1 MNKPADGQRMQ
12 DWIRLWRNVLVIS
25 CIGMVALVLAVN
37 WALSDFHSLGLHPAT
52 TIALVLGTIATTALC
67 VVLMGLMFYS
77 ERTQNDEEAHE
88 RDTTDRSR

>member
-1 MNKPADGQRMQ
+1 MNKPADEQRTQ
-12 DWIRLWRNVLVIS
+12 DWIRRWRNLLVIA

-37 WALSDFHSLGLHPAT
+37 WALSGFHSLGLHPAT

-77 ERTQNDEEAHE
+77 ERTQDDEEAYE
-88 RDTTDRSR
+88 RDTTDRWH

>member
-1 MNKPADGQRMQ
+1 MNKSADEQRTQ
-12 DWIRLWRNVLVIS
+12 DWIRHWRNLLVIS

-37 WALSDFHSLGLHPAT
+37 WALSGFHSLGLHPAT

-77 ERTQNDEEAHE
+77 ERTQDDEEAYE
-88 RDTTDRSR
+88 RDTTDRWH